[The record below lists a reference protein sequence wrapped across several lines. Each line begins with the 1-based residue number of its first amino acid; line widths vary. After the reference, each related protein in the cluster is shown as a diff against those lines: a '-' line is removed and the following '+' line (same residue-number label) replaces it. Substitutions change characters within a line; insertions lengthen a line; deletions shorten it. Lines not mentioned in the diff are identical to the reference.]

1 MVYNL
6 MYNLTIYNGQSYVQ
20 FDNLQ
25 CTIYWSLLE
34 FESVGDGATLR
45 MVTL

>member
-1 MVYNL
+1 MDNL
-6 MYNLTIYNGQSYVQ
+6 MYNLTIYNGQSHVQ

-25 CTIYWSLLE
+25 WTIYWSLPK

-45 MVTL
+45 VVTF

>member
-1 MVYNL
+1 
-6 MYNLTIYNGQSYVQ
+6 MYNLTIYNGQSHVQ

-25 CTIYWSLLE
+25 WTIYWSLPK
-34 FESVGDGATLR
+34 FEPVGDGATLR